1 MDNNTIPRKKV
12 LVVDDEKDISTYLSR
27 IFEEGGFHVTCA
39 ADGEQALQAAER
51 ERPDLIT
58 MDLSMPRLS
67 GVRSYQALKSR
78 PDLATIPVIFVTG
91 ITGPGGPRDTERFY
105 STRRQIPPPDG
116 FVSKPIDPA
125 KVLELARELT
135 SSSVLACPSP
145 PDPQPLGLSTGSVPD

>member
-1 MDNNTIPRKKV
+1 MENNTMTSKKV

-27 IFEEGGFHVTCA
+27 IFEEGGFRAICA
-39 ADGEQALQAAER
+39 FDGEEALQAVER

-67 GVRSYQALKSR
+67 GVRSYQTLKSR

-91 ITGPGGPRDTERFY
+91 ITGPGGARDTERFY

-116 FVSKPIDPA
+116 FVAKPIDPA
-125 KVLELARELT
+125 KVLDLARKLT
-135 SSSVLACPSP
+135 SSSPLARPSARDLRP
-145 PDPQPLGLSTGSVPD
+145 SDIPDGK